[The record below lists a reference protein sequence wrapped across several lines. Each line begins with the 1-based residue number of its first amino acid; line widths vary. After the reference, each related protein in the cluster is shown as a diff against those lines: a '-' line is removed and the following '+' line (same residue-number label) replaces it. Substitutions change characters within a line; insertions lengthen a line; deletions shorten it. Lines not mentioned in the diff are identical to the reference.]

1 MKAQR
6 GFTLIELVVVIVI
19 LGILAATAVPRFA
32 STTADAEDAVAE
44 AVLGA
49 IYSTAA
55 IRVAANN
62 GAAPTFAEIMDNMDC
77 SVGGTTITVVTDGAA
92 GGSDDTCSIAN
103 NNQCDNPAQVTV
115 TVGASGSATG
125 TLDGALCNG

>member
-1 MKAQR
+1 MKTQK

-32 STTADAEDAVAE
+32 ATTTSAEQAVAD

-55 IRVAANN
+55 IRVAANS
-62 GAAPTFAEIMDNMDC
+62 GGAPTFNEIMSNMDC
-77 SVGGTTITVVTDGAA
+77 SEGGTTIAVSTDGT
-92 GGSDDTCSIAN
+92 GSADACSASNDYECDT
-103 NNQCDNPAQVTV
+103 PPTTV
-115 TVGASGSATG
+115 TVDVGGGSASGV
-125 TLDGALCNG
+125 LDAALCNG